1 MISSEVPYSAHDS
14 SSPRSRGR
22 ECGRR
27 LQQLQTAND
36 RRVKRI
42 DRSKKHLGTTTRGP
56 NLVLLSLDFD
66 KNNTCAVFV
75 DIRYVHICTY
85 LCVCVCVCVY
95 PFFYPNIQAHTLFGS
110 MKLGLPLQKLWH
122 ILTPCLSSKHSG
134 VHPLPPSL
142 PNASKGNL

>member
-95 PFFYPNIQAHTLFGS
+95 PFFL
-110 MKLGLPLQKLWH
+110 
-122 ILTPCLSSKHSG
+122 SKHTG
-134 VHPLPPSL
+134 TYFVWINEARPAPPKALAHPHSL
-142 PNASKGNL
+142 SFIQTFRCSSPTALASQCK